1 MDHQQNQRHK
11 KMVIAFA
18 IVGGLAVAGGMAL
31 AHMPISYPGIV
42 QPGSPA
48 PAPAQPK

>member
-1 MDHQQNQRHK
+1 LDHQQNQRHK
-11 KMVIAFA
+11 KIAIAFA

-31 AHMPISYPGIV
+31 ARMPIGFPGIV